1 MVAAGRFQGM
11 RIWLLALVALTCE
24 GCASCVNPSLP
35 DDDGNDSITDSAET
49 GDSTPPIDTSPPPPC
64 DFPEVEPNDYSVGP
78 DADPPNVI
86 AMEKWACGDIDTMTD
101 TDRFLV
107 TAEGP
112 ANWIRFEVVASE
124 EGSFLNASL
133 LLLDDDYGAAVD
145 DSDANSV
152 FTTEPNDPLALF
164 PAPPMPHTFDL
175 VVRPIDFAAGMDD
188 YHWKLRASVVKA
200 PLSWDLDEVEVNDP
214 GLGGTFQTLASG
226 ERVFGNFSSA
236 TDVDAFLFDV
246 PKVGSD
252 QKVHVTFDVD
262 GFRYGSPIKS
272 KMSVI
277 SPTGGVVRYDRW
289 HDEFGRLGDPWWE
302 FTPAEVGNYM
312 VFVELKEGTA
322 GLAAWYVLSVK
333 VEVTESA
340 P

>member
-1 MVAAGRFQGM
+1 M
-11 RIWLLALVALTCE
+11 RTWFLALVALSCE
-24 GCASCVNPSLP
+24 ACKSCTPSLP
-35 DDDGNDSITDSAET
+35 DVDDGNDSVRDSAET

-78 DADPPNVI
+78 DADPPNVL
-86 AMEKWACGDIDTMTD
+86 AMEKWACGNIDTTTD

-112 ANWIRFEVVASE
+112 ADWIRFDVVASQ
-124 EGSFLNASL
+124 EGSSLDASL

-152 FTTEPNDPLALF
+152 FTEEANDPVACF

-175 VVRPIDFAAGMDD
+175 VVRPIDFAAGKDD

-200 PLSWDLDEVEVNDP
+200 PLSWDLEEIEVNDP

-226 ERVFGNFSSA
+226 ERVFGRFSSG

-246 PKVGSD
+246 PKVSSD
-252 QKVHVTFDVD
+252 QKVHVTADVD
-262 GFRYGSPIKS
+262 GFRYGSPIRS
-272 KMSVI
+272 KMSIV
-277 SPTGGVVRYDRW
+277 SPTGEVVRWDRD
-289 HDEFGRLGDPWWE
+289 HDEFGRPGDPNWE
-302 FTPAEVGNYM
+302 FTPEENGPYM
-312 VFVELKEGTA
+312 VFVELREGTA
-322 GLAAWYVLSVK
+322 SLAGWYVLSVT
-333 VEVTESA
+333 VEVTDSA